1 MLRAALAVVLAL
13 SLAGTLRA
21 QSAPVNAPE
30 DAARVEEF
38 SALVEGNNSASARRL
53 GARELLRLNTPVSQ
67 KRFVAILSSSNRPAR
82 AAAAAALAEF
92 PQYHDPQ
99 MLGPLLQLLGDPDAE
114 TRSAAVAALGA
125 ASNDATRGALRD
137 LLSDAR
143 GELGARLA
151 ALEALAAMT
160 DRTATGLLVEQTDKP
175 APIGPAALQALNRA
189 LALELAS
196 AAAVR
201 EWWEHSRGLSDDQWR
216 ELRVQRTIRDARVA
230 RERCAELEQRLS
242 AALRDGYLRAAEAER
257 PALLAA
263 FLADAQPAVRA
274 LGLELARLA
283 VQDAKRLPADLL
295 PRVRDL
301 LSAPTPSVRLAA
313 VKTVAA
319 LRDPEDE
326 ARLLQMLPVETDR
339 DVRIAVVGSLGFTG
353 SGRSAGQLLALLADA
368 DTSVVDEAVAS
379 LGRLAERGVLDSILR
394 ASVADEI
401 RTRLSAAPREDVRIR
416 ERLLDAAAKLADAG
430 FASAF
435 VAALEPGEP
444 PTLRLAALRGLVG
457 LLDPRRSTMSQP
469 VNGAAREREL
479 LIDALIAQ
487 SSDADPAVRRLAIE
501 TLAAI
506 AASDIHLAALWSRID
521 PAAEPDE
528 AIRGIAWDGA
538 VRVLATRPPEE
549 IELWIARLPI
559 HERPA
564 EHALELWLAAEN
576 HLQSR
581 AEQREALGLVRSQ
594 LAAQRAAAGQIDEAL
609 ATYATA
615 LRDLLAVQSP
625 QTVSTTVAMLTL
637 ALSTQRYDS
646 SLAANLRL
654 ESAEV
659 DQEQV
664 WSGLHAELERQLTPE
679 SAAMILRSVEQLAGS
694 RPNWLPELA
703 WDQLAELER
712 RARAV
717 LPPQSQATP

>member
-13 SLAGTLRA
+13 SLPGTLRA
-21 QSAPVNAPE
+21 QSAPANTPE

-53 GARELLRLNTPVSQ
+53 GARELLRLNTPASQ
-67 KRFVAILSSSNRPAR
+67 KRFVAILSSSNRAAR

-99 MLGPLLQLLGDPDAE
+99 MLGPLLVLLADADAE
-114 TRSAAVAALGA
+114 TRAAAVAALGA
-125 ASNDATRGALRD
+125 ASNDATRGALRE
-137 LLSDAR
+137 LLADAR
-143 GELGARLA
+143 RELGARLA
-151 ALEALAAMT
+151 ALDALAAMT
-160 DRTATGLLVEQTDKP
+160 DRAATGLLIEQTEKP

-189 LALELAS
+189 LALDLAS
-196 AAAVR
+196 AAAAR
-201 EWWEHSRGLSDDQWR
+201 EWWEQSRGLSDEQWR
-216 ELRVQRTIRDARVA
+216 ELRVRRTIREARVA

-242 AALRDGYLRAAEAER
+242 AALRDSYLRAAEAER

-326 ARLLQMLPVETDR
+326 SRLLQMLPVETDR

-353 SGRSAGQLLALLADA
+353 SGRSAGELLALLADA
-368 DTSVVDEAVAS
+368 DPSVVDEAVAA

-401 RTRLSAAPREDVRIR
+401 RTRLSDAPREDVRLR

-430 FASAF
+430 FAPAF

-457 LLDPRRSTMSQP
+457 LLDPRRSTTQP
-469 VNGAAREREL
+469 VNGAAHEREL

-501 TLAAI
+501 TLAAL
-506 AASDIHLAALWSRID
+506 AASDVHLAALWSRID

-549 IELWIARLPI
+549 IELWIARLPVNKG
-559 HERPA
+559 PA
-564 EHALELWLAAEN
+564 DHALELWLAAEN
-576 HLQSR
+576 HLQAR
-581 AEQREALGLVRSQ
+581 AEQREALGIVRSQ
-594 LAAQRAAAGQIDEAL
+594 LASQRALAGQIDEAL

-615 LRDLLAVQSP
+615 LRDLLAAQSE
-625 QTVSTTVAMLTL
+625 QTVATTVAMLSL

-646 SLAANLRL
+646 ALAANLKL

-659 DQEQV
+659 DQERV
-664 WSGLHAELERQLTPE
+664 WSALRAELERQITPE
-679 SAAMILRSVEQLAGS
+679 SAAMILRSVEQLAAS
-694 RPNWLPELA
+694 RPNWLPDSA
-703 WDQLAELER
+703 WDQLADLER
-712 RARAV
+712 RARAA
-717 LPPQSQATP
+717 LPPQSQTTP